1 MKRSTSVIAAI
12 GLLLLSV
19 GPLLN
24 AQEVR
29 TWKDKAGR
37 SLQGSMVGVDTATAA
52 VKIKRADGTEVSVP
66 IAMLSPEDT
75 AYAKAQ
81 WQAMQSNPTAPSAT
95 PTTPNAP
102 SPAPSAAPA
111 APIGQPAP
119 PRPELTPTPLNK
131 FKVPAAADYLRT
143 VPRTRPR
150 LIHAKPGWDYLT
162 NLTKTDPTATAL
174 LTKLKESGEKL
185 LQTPELTRI
194 FGEQRARATP
204 GSKALFRIA
213 NLGTLHLLDQDPR
226 WIDRGVRELAA
237 ICDPK
242 SFADWYPDQPHV
254 TTDFLIAA
262 CIGFD
267 WLHTGLNKTQLDTAR
282 NCILNQGI
290 APLIAFLD
298 KKAADKTTADLA
310 PDVETFGA
318 ASALLIA
325 ALCINDEDG
334 ATAKKAVGAAAK
346 IFGQG
351 LTRFAPGGVWPEGP
365 DAGEQILDYGIMVLQ
380 TLKACSGS
388 DLGFS
393 LVEGFVRT
401 GDARLHLTSPIGQI
415 FNYGD
420 AQSTSLYTPW
430 IASWLSG
437 VHGNPGHPAVV
448 AGAAPGPDSSF
459 FALTG
464 FLLYHNP
471 HAAGYGTASA
481 LDASFPGAEV
491 ATLRSA
497 WNDKNAFYL
506 AIKGGDNSHLHS
518 QLDLGTFIL
527 DAGGQRWGIE
537 LGMESDRAPG
547 MTNPADRARRYANYR
562 QGTLG
567 QNTLTSAAAN
577 QPLDAKASITGF
589 VSTPERGAA
598 VIDLKNAYST
608 QARDYQRGAML
619 VRGAQ
624 TYAVIQDDIAVKG
637 TQTLTWAMHT
647 RATVTVDGNKAL
659 LTQGNQTL
667 TAVILSPA
675 GATFTTEEAPEQT
688 TPLSSLKGIHVL
700 KTQLAGVSGDQRLTI
715 AFSLGNEPVQAP
727 VLPIT
732 DWLPKR

>member
-1 MKRSTSVIAAI
+1 MKRPTSVIAAI

-95 PTTPNAP
+95 PTTPSAP
-102 SPAPSAAPA
+102 SPAPSTAPA

-119 PRPELTPTPLNK
+119 ARPELTPTPLNK

-162 NLTKTDPTATAL
+162 NLTKTDPIATTL
-174 LTKLKESGEKL
+174 LAKLKESGEKL

-213 NLGTLHLLDQDPR
+213 NLGTLHFLDQDPR

-310 PDVETFGA
+310 PDLETFGA

-334 ATAKKAVGAAAK
+334 ATAKKAVTAAAK
-346 IFGQG
+346 IFGQS
-351 LTRFAPGGVWPEGP
+351 LTRFAPSGVWPEGP
-365 DAGEQILDYGIMVLQ
+365 DVGEQILDYGIMVLQ

-567 QNTLTSAAAN
+567 QNTLTSPAEN

-598 VIDLKNAYST
+598 VIDLKSAYST

-688 TPLSSLKGIHVL
+688 TPLSSLKGVHVL
-700 KTQLAGVSGDQRLTI
+700 KTQLAGVSGNQRLTI
-715 AFSLGNEPVQAP
+715 AFSLGNEPVQTP